1 MGNGGADFWPVVAPS
16 PITAS
21 MNKSVHSEPVGV
33 AGCGAMGLPMA
44 WNLLAAGFDV
54 YGFDVRPVQ
63 EFGDF
68 ADRMIVDPAAFAAR
82 CPTVIS
88 VVRDIPQTL
97 ELCFEQQA
105 LFAGGARPRRF
116 VVSST
121 VSPRFLGELAARLPQ
136 GTELVDAPMSGAPVA
151 AREARLTF
159 MVGGEDAVVGELR
172 PLFEAMGGAI
182 HHLGGLGAGMTVK
195 VVNNFVAASSVVAV
209 RHAIAAAKAL
219 GVAPDRLT
227 KVMAQSSGGTWYG
240 DNLAAIDWA
249 DEGYD
254 PDNTIGILEKDV
266 NSFMDA
272 LADLPDFESG
282 EQAETVI
289 RNLRKLPSVDR

>member
-1 MGNGGADFWPVVAPS
+1 MSAP
-16 PITAS
+16 AY
-21 MNKSVHSEPVGV
+21 SEPVGI

-44 WNLLAAGFDV
+44 QSLLAAGVEV
-54 YGFDVRPVQ
+54 YGFDVRPVG

-68 ADRMIVDPAAFAAR
+68 HERMIADAAEFAAR

-105 LFAGGARPRRF
+105 LFGSQAAPRRL
-116 VVSST
+116 VISST
-121 VSPRFLGELAARLPQ
+121 LSPRFLGDLAARLPQ
-136 GTELVDAPMSGAPVA
+136 GAELVDAPMSGAPVA

-159 MVGGEDAVVGELR
+159 MVGGEEAVVGELR
-172 PLFEAMGGAI
+172 PLFEAMGNAV

-209 RHAIAAAKAL
+209 RHAIAAAQAL

-227 KVMAQSSGGTWYG
+227 QVMAQSSGATWFG
-240 DNLAAIDWA
+240 DNLGVIDWSGE
-249 DEGYD
+249 DYD

-266 NSFMDA
+266 NSFLDA
-272 LADLPDFESG
+272 LRDLPEFDEAEL
-282 EQAETVI
+282 EQTVI
-289 RNLRKLPSVDR
+289 RYLRKLPPLEIS

>member
-1 MGNGGADFWPVVAPS
+1 
-16 PITAS
+16 
-21 MNKSVHSEPVGV
+21 MNTPAYNESVGI

-44 WNLLAAGFDV
+44 RSLLAAGIDV
-54 YGFDVRPVQ
+54 CGFDVRPAD

-68 ADRMIVDPAAFAAR
+68 AGRMVSDPAEFAAR

-88 VVRDIPQTL
+88 VVRDIRQTL
-97 ELCFEQQA
+97 DLCFDQQA
-105 LFAGGARPRRF
+105 LFAGAARPRRL
-116 VVSST
+116 VISST
-121 VSPRFLGELAARLPQ
+121 VSPRFLGALAARLPQ

-159 MVGGEDAVVGELR
+159 MVGGEEAVVGELR

-182 HHLGGLGAGMTVK
+182 HHLGRLGAGMTVK

-209 RHAIAAAKAL
+209 RHAIAAAKEL

-254 PDNTIGILEKDV
+254 PENTIGILEKDV

-289 RNLRKLPSVDR
+289 RNLRKLTPVDR

>member
-1 MGNGGADFWPVVAPS
+1 
-16 PITAS
+16 
-21 MNKSVHSEPVGV
+21 
-33 AGCGAMGLPMA
+33 MGLPMA
-44 WNLLAAGFDV
+44 RSLLAAGFDV
-54 YGFDVRPVQ
+54 YGFDVRPVR

-68 ADRMIVDPAAFAAR
+68 EGRMIADPAEFAAR

-97 ELCFEQQA
+97 ELCFGQQA
-105 LFAGGARPRRF
+105 LFTGEAAPRRL

-121 VSPRFLGELAARLPQ
+121 LSPRFLGELATRLPQ

-159 MVGGEDAVVGELR
+159 MVGGEEAVVNSLR
-172 PLFEAMGGAI
+172 PLFDAMGNAI

-209 RHAIAAAKAL
+209 RHALAAARAL
-219 GVAPDRLT
+219 GVAPDLLT
-227 KVMAQSSGGTWYG
+227 QVMAQSSGATWFG
-240 DNLAAIDWA
+240 DNLDAIDWSG
-249 DEGYD
+249 EGYG

-266 NSFMDA
+266 NSFLDA
-272 LADLPDFESG
+272 LRDLPEFDKG
-282 EQAETVI
+282 ELEETVI
-289 RNLRKLPSVDR
+289 RNLRKLPPADFA

>member
-1 MGNGGADFWPVVAPS
+1 MSTTPYN
-16 PITAS
+16 
-21 MNKSVHSEPVGV
+21 EPVGV

-44 WNLLAAGFDV
+44 RSLLAAGFDV
-54 YGFDVRPVQ
+54 WGFDVRAVD

-68 ADRMIVDPAAFAAR
+68 RPRMIADPAEFAAR

-97 ELCFEQQA
+97 DLCFDAQA
-105 LFAGGARPRRF
+105 LFAGVARPRRL

-121 VSPRFLGELAARLPQ
+121 VSPRFLGKLAARLPE
-136 GTELVDAPMSGAPVA
+136 GTELIDAPMSGAPVA

-159 MVGGEDAVVGELR
+159 MVGGAHTAVGELM
-172 PLFEAMGGAI
+172 PVFGAMGREI
-182 HHLGGLGAGMTVK
+182 HHLGPLGAGMTVK

-219 GVAPDRLT
+219 GVAPDLLT
-227 KVMAQSSGGTWYG
+227 RVMAQSSGATWYG
-240 DNLAAIDWA
+240 DNFAAIDWA
-249 DEGYD
+249 TEGYD

-266 NSFMDA
+266 TSFMDA
-272 LADLPDFESG
+272 LADLPEFEDG
-282 EQAETVI
+282 ALEETVI
-289 RNLRKLPSVDR
+289 RNLRRLPPLDL

>member
-1 MGNGGADFWPVVAPS
+1 MSGTAYNE
-16 PITAS
+16 PI
-21 MNKSVHSEPVGV
+21 GI

-44 WNLLAAGFDV
+44 QSLLAAGYDV
-54 YGFDVRPVQ
+54 WGFDVRPVE
-63 EFGDF
+63 EFGNF
-68 ADRMIVDPAAFAAR
+68 AGRMIADPPAFAAR

-88 VVRDIPQTL
+88 VVRDIRQTL
-97 ELCFEQQA
+97 DLCFEAQA
-105 LFAGGARPRRF
+105 LFAGAARPRRL

-121 VSPRFLGELAARLPQ
+121 VSPRFLHELTARLPA
-136 GTELVDAPMSGAPVA
+136 GTELIDAPMSGAPVA

-159 MVGGEDAVVGELR
+159 MVGGGEAAVGELM
-172 PLFEAMGGAI
+172 PLFQAMGKAV

-209 RHAIAAAKAL
+209 RHAMAAAQAL
-219 GVAPDRLT
+219 GVAPDLLT
-227 KVMAQSSGGTWYG
+227 KVMAQSSGATWYG

-249 DEGYD
+249 AEGYD

-266 NSFMDA
+266 TSFMDA
-272 LADLPDFESG
+272 LADLPEFEGG

-289 RNLRKLPSVDR
+289 RNLRKLPPADCA

>member
-1 MGNGGADFWPVVAPS
+1 MNS
-16 PITAS
+16 PAY
-21 MNKSVHSEPVGV
+21 SEPVGI

-44 WNLLAAGFDV
+44 RSLLAVGFDV
-54 YGFDVRPVQ
+54 YGFDVRPTH

-68 ADRMIVDPAAFAAR
+68 QGRMIVDPAEFAAR

-105 LFAGGARPRRF
+105 LFAGGAAPRRL

-121 VSPRFLGELAARLPQ
+121 LSPRFLDELAARLQ
-136 GTELVDAPMSGAPVA
+136 EGTELVDAPMSGAPVA

-159 MVGGEDAVVGELR
+159 MVGGEEAVVASLR
-172 PLFEAMGGAI
+172 PLFDVMGRAV

-209 RHAIAAAKAL
+209 RHALAAAQAL

-227 KVMAQSSGGTWYG
+227 QVMAQSSGATWFG
-240 DNLAAIDWA
+240 DNLDAIDWSG
-249 DEGYD
+249 EGYG

-266 NSFMDA
+266 NSFLDA
-272 LADLPDFESG
+272 LRDLPEFDKG
-282 EQAETVI
+282 ELEETVI
-289 RNLRKLPSVDR
+289 RNLRKLPPADFA